1 MSAPKTPPAIPTVDL
16 HDLTS
21 TDATANARARE
32 AIRVGFGTYG
42 LVFVKNH
49 GVPDVSDLYD
59 RFQSFC
65 EKPQSE
71 KEAYNRGDL
80 WYQRGWTPPNTEKA
94 VVGSGQPDFKECWF
108 AAPEPLDA
116 SLAAQYPEIY
126 CDNIWPEGDAHF
138 GERYSETGHAL
149 HLAGLALL
157 RGAAEA
163 LELDRETFAKPCTGA
178 AHVFRMLRYLPLT
191 EEQARQSLVSHP
203 EKKNIVWGEEHTDF
217 NLLTLLPG
225 GRFHD
230 PSGKVAKAPDD
241 GSGLYLRTRPTA
253 EHPDGQLIR
262 GLAPAG
268 CIVAQVGQMLE
279 ILTGGTFLATPHVIT
294 APHTPGW
301 SRLSAAHFVHLHAHE
316 LLLPLKPFRNDETV
330 RSYSPPVLAGTY
342 SIKTL
347 VDIGLAP
354 KSALDKLGY
363 RHYDRLA
370 NIREHE
376 SAS

>member
-1 MSAPKTPPAIPTVDL
+1 MTTTPPAIPTVDL

-21 TDATANARARE
+21 TDASANARARE

-49 GVPDVSDLYD
+49 GVSDVTGLYD

-65 EKPQSE
+65 DKPRAE
-71 KEAYNRGDL
+71 KEPYNRGDL

-94 VVGSGQPDFKECWF
+94 VVASGQPDFKECWF
-108 AAPEPLDA
+108 AAPEVLDP

-126 CDNIWPEGDAHF
+126 CPNLWPEGEEEFAA
-138 GERYSETGHAL
+138 RYTQVGHEL

-157 RGAAEA
+157 RGAAAA
-163 LELDRETFAKPCTGA
+163 LGLEQETFASPCAGA
-178 AHVFRMLRYLPLT
+178 AHVFRMLRYLPLSEAQT
-191 EEQARQSLVSHP
+191 KQ
-203 EKKNIVWGEEHTDF
+203 NILWGEEHTDF

-230 PSGKVAKAPDD
+230 PSGNVAKAPDD
-241 GSGLYLRTRPTA
+241 ASGLYLRTRPTA

-262 GLAPAG
+262 GQAPAG
-268 CIVAQVGQMLE
+268 CIVAQVGQELE

-316 LLLPLKPFRNDETV
+316 LLFPLKPFRSEETV

-342 SIKTL
+342 GIKTL

-370 NIREHE
+370 TIREHK